1 MVSHQGQRD
10 ILRQNRVLPLRAGLR
25 NRGVAHRLVV
35 RAHREALPGIFVFH
49 NIEPPENPPD
59 VLLDAVARLLFDNQ
73 RVGAQRAVRQV
84 VFFPPDVLLDVIT
97 RLLFDNQR
105 VGAQGAVRQVVFFQK
120 PTAGVTGSSPFLPY
134 SIRK

>member
-10 ILRQNRVLPLRAGLR
+10 ILRQNRVLPLRAGLE
-25 NRGVAHRLVV
+25 NRGIAHRLVV

-49 NIEPPENPPD
+49 DIEPPEDPPD
-59 VLLDAVARLLFDNQ
+59 VLLDAIA
-73 RVGAQRAVRQV
+73 
-84 VFFPPDVLLDVIT
+84 

-120 PTAGVTGSSPFLPY
+120 LQILRFPGKLDLQDGLKRRMPLQE
-134 SIRK
+134 